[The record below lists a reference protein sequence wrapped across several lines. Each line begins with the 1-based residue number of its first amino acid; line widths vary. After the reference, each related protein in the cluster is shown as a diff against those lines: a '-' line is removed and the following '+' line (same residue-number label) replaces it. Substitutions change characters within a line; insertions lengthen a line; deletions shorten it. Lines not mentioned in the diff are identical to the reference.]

1 MWTEA
6 RRKRCQAAKA
16 VRAAQ
21 VAAEHAV
28 PQTATVVL
36 VFPTEARQERRRAAT
51 KAAAEQAAA
60 ARVAA
65 TEAYREGC

>member
-1 MWTEA
+1 VRAVAQTAAVRVLCVVDGA
-6 RRKRCQAAKA
+6 RRECC
-16 VRAAQ
+16 
-21 VAAEHAV
+21 
-28 PQTATVVL
+28 
-36 VFPTEARQERRRAAT
+36 RAAT

>member
-1 MWTEA
+1 VCAVAQTAAVHVLSMEA
-6 RRKRCQAAKA
+6 RR
-16 VRAAQ
+16 
-21 VAAEHAV
+21 
-28 PQTATVVL
+28 
-36 VFPTEARQERRRAAT
+36 ERRRAAT